1 MRRFFFV
8 VVGVL
13 AIVFSGCAA
22 QQFIPGSEFLGFGPD
37 AKSTVYFAKGDLEA
51 DVPHG
56 VQDSYAAS
64 LDTLRSF
71 DYTILSQE
79 SSSENCAIR
88 AVRNGR
94 DDELKINLR
103 SRGPVTHISIRSGL
117 FGNPD
122 LSQDIFDDIE
132 SRLKG

>member
-22 QQFIPGSEFLGFGPD
+22 QQFIPGGEFLGFGPD

-51 DVPHG
+51 DVPHS
-56 VQDSYAAS
+56 VQKSFEAS
-64 LDTLRSF
+64 LDTLRSRN
-71 DYTILSQE
+71 YTIQSQE
-79 SSSENCAIR
+79 NNSESCAIK
-88 AVRNGR
+88 AAHSGLNE
-94 DDELKINLR
+94 DLQINLR

-122 LSQDIFDDIE
+122 LSQEIFDDIE
-132 SRLKG
+132 SLL